1 MMPSVTYASR
11 TSRLLGQFIDGC
23 IAVAPLALFL
33 LIPSDYPMGGVFLIV
48 GWYGWVLFHVLLAD
62 SMDGGQS
69 WGKRVAGTRVVDAIS
84 GAPCTLLQS
93 FIRNILL
100 SALGPIDWIFIFG
113 ERHQRLGDRAAGTIV
128 IAAE

>member
-1 MMPSVTYASR
+1 MTYASR
-11 TSRLLGQFIDGC
+11 SSRLLGQFIDGC
-23 IAVAPLALFL
+23 VAVAPMALFL
-33 LIPSDYPMGGVFLIV
+33 LLPTDFAVGGMFLAI
-48 GWYGWVLFHVLLAD
+48 GWCGWVLFHVLLAD
-62 SMDGGQS
+62 SMEGGQS
-69 WGKRVAGTRVVDAIS
+69 WGKRVAGTRVVDATS

-128 IAAE
+128 IPAE